1 MPQSQKNRAWNRGAR
16 LAILYKQMKV
26 NLLNLDKICVTL
38 AKKNRIPTWIGHM
51 PLILVFAGT
60 LAGLLTVG
68 FVISACLIFLL
79 CITFIA
85 KNVSSSAPD
94 DDDSSTGPGY
104 RYGKDGYGYYTGSDD
119 ITSEKLD

>member
-38 AKKNRIPTWIGHM
+38 AKKNRIPTWIGHI

-60 LAGLLTVG
+60 LNSCA
-68 FVISACLIFLL
+68 
-79 CITFIA
+79 
-85 KNVSSSAPD
+85 
-94 DDDSSTGPGY
+94 
-104 RYGKDGYGYYTGSDD
+104 
-119 ITSEKLD
+119 

>member
-26 NLLNLDKICVTL
+26 KLLNLDKICVTL
-38 AKKNRIPTWIGHM
+38 AKKNRIPTWIGHI

-85 KNVSSSAPD
+85 KMSARQLLTMMIQAQAPVTD
-94 DDDSSTGPGY
+94 MVKMDMVIIRVLMTL
-104 RYGKDGYGYYTGSDD
+104 R
-119 ITSEKLD
+119 LRN

>member
-38 AKKNRIPTWIGHM
+38 AKKNRIPTWIGHI

-68 FVISACLIFLL
+68 FVISACLIFLY
-79 CITFIA
+79 
-85 KNVSSSAPD
+85 VSPSLQKMSARQLLTMMIQAQAPVTD
-94 DDDSSTGPGY
+94 MVKMDMVIIRVLMTL
-104 RYGKDGYGYYTGSDD
+104 R
-119 ITSEKLD
+119 LRN